1 MAQDGSTVATTAA
14 TATEGRARLVAE
26 GRTGTGARAGAGIR
40 TARITVDADRALG
53 ELPRPWTTFG
63 YDELNW
69 TYTPRGKRAL
79 RTFAAFAE
87 RPYYVR
93 AHNLLTSGRGF
104 SWPHW
109 GSGNVYHEDAAG
121 NPYYDWTTVDLVFDA
136 YREAGF
142 KPLVELG
149 FTPRALV
156 PPDSELPFT
165 PAPSQYGPYEAYQW
179 SLPPRDNRR
188 WEELMFELA
197 RHCVARYGADEVA
210 TWLWEVWNEPNIAYW
225 RGSVAQYC
233 ALYDHTV
240 AGLMRA
246 LPSIKVGGP
255 AVTGG
260 ARALPFMAA
269 FLAHCAGE
277 GEHAANAATG
287 GRGARLDFVS
297 FHTKGSAF
305 GRRYDPLS
313 DDGAVF
319 AWGGDAQGHGRVD
332 VPRQSPSRK
341 KMLTEIRAH
350 LQAAA
355 TYPALRHV
363 PAIVDE
369 CDPCVPAHFSR
380 YDNANFGF
388 RNTSYYPA
396 IMASVFKRLMD
407 LNASLPDAPDVTLAT
422 SWAFYFEGERFFEGF
437 REFFTAENVELPLLN
452 GYRLLG
458 RLGNTRLALTSDA
471 TWDIRQL
478 DELVG
483 PVPLPS
489 SGPGGAAGGTRSDA
503 EVDSLAARDDATGA
517 ITVALWHHVDD
528 QYAAAPPADVAVT
541 LRNLPFAAQRMAVRH
556 WRIDATHSNAY
567 TAWQEMGRPQDPTP
581 AQLEALRARQGLEQ
595 GEPLQAVPDGDG
607 GVRITLRLPLHAL
620 SLLEV
625 SAV

>member
-1 MAQDGSTVATTAA
+1 MVAAGNGSAGVRAAQ
-14 TATEGRARLVAE
+14 
-26 GRTGTGARAGAGIR
+26 
-40 TARITVDADRALG
+40 ITVDAGQALG

-69 TYTPRGKRAL
+69 THSPRGKRAL
-79 RTFAAFAE
+79 ATFGAFAE

-136 YREAGF
+136 YREAGL

-156 PPDSELPFT
+156 PPGVDLPFT

-179 SLPPRDNRR
+179 SLPPRDNGR
-188 WEELMFELA
+188 WAELMFRLA
-197 RHCVARYGADEVA
+197 RHCVERYGAAEVA
-210 TWLWEVWNEPNIAYW
+210 TWLWELWNEPNIAYW
-225 RGSVAQYC
+225 RGSVEQYC

-240 AGLMRA
+240 EGLSRA
-246 LPSIKVGGP
+246 LPQIRVGGP

-260 ARALPFMAA
+260 AGAVRFMEA

-277 GEHAANAATG
+277 GEAARNAATG
-287 GRGARLDFVS
+287 GHGARLDFLT

-313 DDGAVF
+313 DDGALRD
-319 AWGGDAQGHGRVD
+319 WGGDAAGDGRVRG
-332 VPRQSPSRK
+332 PRQSPSRK

-350 LQAAA
+350 LRAAA
-355 TYPALRHV
+355 KYPALRQV
-363 PAIVDE
+363 PVVVDE

-380 YDNANFGF
+380 YDNADFGF
-388 RNTSYYPA
+388 RNTSYFPT
-396 IMASVFKRLMD
+396 IMASLFKRLMD
-407 LNASLPDAPDVTLAT
+407 LNESLPDAPDVTLAT
-422 SWAFYFEGERFFEGF
+422 AWAFYFEGERFFEGF

-458 RLGNTRLALTSDA
+458 KLGPTRLALTSDA
-471 TWDIRQL
+471 TWDVRRL
-478 DELVG
+478 DDLIG
-483 PVPLPS
+483 PVP
-489 SGPGGAAGGTRSDA
+489 GAAGGPSFGGGRAAAEAAAARAATGVAPEALTAGTLSDA
-503 EVDSLAARDDATGA
+503 EVDGLAALDAATGA
-517 ITVALWHHVDD
+517 VTVALWHHADD
-528 QYAAAPPADVAVT
+528 QYATAPPAEVTVA
-541 LRNLPFAAQRMAVRH
+541 LRRLPFDPAGALVRH
-556 WRIDATHSNAY
+556 WRIDGSHSNAHSV
-567 TAWQEMGRPQDPTP
+567 WQELGRPQDPSAT
-581 AQLEALRARQGLEQ
+581 QLAALKARQGLEP
-595 GEPLQAVPDGDG
+595 GEPLAAEPDGAG
-607 GVRITLRLPLHAL
+607 GARVTLRLPLHAL

-625 SAV
+625 RAG

>member
-1 MAQDGSTVATTAA
+1 LAA
-14 TATEGRARLVAE
+14 EVDH
-26 GRTGTGARAGAGIR
+26 RAGVREAQ
-40 TARITVDADRALG
+40 ITVDAGQPLG
-53 ELPRPWTTFG
+53 TLLRPWTTFG

-79 RTFAAFAE
+79 AAFAAFAE

-109 GSGNVYHEDAAG
+109 GSGNVYHEDGAG
-121 NPYYDWTTVDLVFDA
+121 NPFYDWTTVDLVFDA
-136 YREAGF
+136 YREAGC

-156 PPDSELPFT
+156 PPGADLPFT
-165 PAPSQYGPYEAYQW
+165 PAPSQYAPYEAYQW
-179 SLPPRDNRR
+179 ALPPNDNRK
-188 WEELMFELA
+188 WEALMFRLA
-197 RHCVARYGADEVA
+197 EHCVERYGAEEVS
-210 TWLWEVWNEPNIAYW
+210 TWLWELWNEPNIAYW
-225 RGSVAQYC
+225 RGSVEQYC

-240 AGLMRA
+240 EGLTRA
-246 LPSIKVGGP
+246 LPDIKVGGP

-260 ARALPFMAA
+260 AGAVRFMEA
-269 FLAHCAGE
+269 FLAHCAGD
-277 GEHAANAATG
+277 GETAVNAATG
-287 GRGARLDFVS
+287 GRGARVDFLS

-313 DDGAVF
+313 DDGARRE
-319 AWGGDAQGHGRVD
+319 WGGDAAGNGRVA

-355 TYPALRHV
+355 RYPALRHV
-363 PAIVDE
+363 PVIVDE

-388 RNTSYYPA
+388 RNTSYFPT
-396 IMASVFKRLMD
+396 IMASIFKRLMD
-407 LNASLPDAPDVTLAT
+407 LNESLPDAPDVTLAT
-422 SWAFYFEGERFFEGF
+422 AWAFYFEGERFFEGF

-458 RLGNTRLALTSDA
+458 RLGATRLALTSDA
-471 TWDIRQL
+471 TWDVRQL
-478 DELVG
+478 DEVLG
-483 PVPLPS
+483 PVPNSRGRPS
-489 SGPGGAAGGTRSDA
+489 FGAAGAAATLAATGVAPEGATAGTRSDA
-503 EVDSLAARDDATGA
+503 EVDGLAARDDASGT

-528 QYAAAPPADVAVT
+528 QYATAPPAAVTVT
-541 LRNLPFAAQRMAVRH
+541 LRNPPHGAAGAQVRH
-556 WRIDATHSNAY
+556 WRIDGSHSNAY
-567 TAWQEMGRPQDPTP
+567 TVWQELGRPQDPSAT
-581 AQLEALRARQGLEQ
+581 QLEALKARQGLEP
-595 GEPLQAVPDGDG
+595 GEPLRAEPDGAG
-607 GVRITLRLPLHAL
+607 GLRIALHLPLHAL

-625 SAV
+625 RAG